1 MLNYILTLIVPFIA
15 IILGGAVNVKKKD
28 DAQDLFSKDYTSV
41 LKGICCIIVVMVHIR
56 DGYTNPVQ
64 DAIGSFG
71 YICVTLFFMI
81 SAYGMQL
88 SFEKKNDY
96 LHHFWRNRL
105 LALLVPCFLINV
117 FAFVLFGILD
127 GAFAFRSLWYIN
139 DYVLVLLQY
148 CVWFYLVMKLKRAF
162 AISNKVSD
170 MMLIIGVIMS
180 SLIAFFFADRGTS
193 NLLGWRCERF
203 GLIYGLLLFRFN
215 RSIKEWLIQNRL
227 SKIILFTILSVII
240 GLLYL
245 RWKNVFFWGEYLL
258 KIILGATIIVWILL
272 LSVKRQFGNKI
283 SFWLGRISYEV
294 YLLHTAIML
303 AIIKVVPDLSSGV
316 FILATYLLTL
326 VFATGINWCSATIV
340 KKLRV

>member
-1 MLNYILTLIVPFIA
+1 MLNYVLTLIVPLIA
-15 IILGGAVNVKKKD
+15 IILGTINGKKKE

-56 DGYTNPVQ
+56 DGYMNPLQ
-64 DAIGSFG
+64 EAIGSFG

-81 SAYGMQL
+81 SGYGMQL
-88 SFEKKNDY
+88 SFEKKTDY

-117 FAFVLFGILD
+117 FSFVLFGALD

-148 CVWFYLVMKLKRAF
+148 CVWFYLVMKLKRKC
-162 AISNKVSD
+162 AISNRVSD
-170 MMLIIGVIMS
+170 MMLIIGVVVS
-180 SLIAFFFADRGTS
+180 SLIAFFFTDRGS
-193 NLLGWRCERF
+193 SSLLGWRCERF

-227 SKIILFTILSVII
+227 PKIILFTLSCAIL

-245 RWKNVFFWGEYLL
+245 RFKNVFFLGEYLL

-294 YLLHTAIML
+294 YLLHTVIML
-303 AIIKVVPDLSSGV
+303 AIIKIMPDLSSGA
-316 FILATYLLTL
+316 FIIATYVLTL
-326 VFATGINWCSATIV
+326 VFATGINWCSSAIV
-340 KKLRV
+340 KKFRV